1 MTQITFSSKSIITLS
16 SLVLH
21 STAVFRFLLRVY
33 AMRPR
38 TGLKVCVNR
47 QPTTGLAGLGLLLG
61 HVPLIATY
69 NIAPTRPRVK
79 SFLVKKMS
87 REELRGRP
95 C

>member
-1 MTQITFSSKSIITLS
+1 MQITFSSKSIITIS
-16 SLVLH
+16 SLVLR
-21 STAVFRFLLRVY
+21 SAAVLRLLLRAY
-33 AMRPR
+33 TMRAG
-38 TGLKVCVNR
+38 TGLKMRVNR
-47 QPTTGLAGLGLLLG
+47 QPITGLAGLGLLLG